1 MPKGPQLNDIAK
13 NFTTRDSLGIESVAA
28 SISGEICP
36 IVNTVTPRAFYWPF
50 MVWIY
55 YDFYKYSGIEE
66 HTVKAFDS
74 YLKRQDYFFVLATLL
89 TPGSDR
95 TNLVGVMQTQNDI
108 YFNKTG
114 KYPFNP
120 KYFKTRYG
128 GMQYYNAGCLSM
140 RFIIDRDPETGVEY
154 SFPKLT
160 KDGERMALAF
170 EKVIKNTQ
178 YYKNYRLYDVEVPEA
193 VLKEYGKVINFGLV
207 GFDECKK
214 ILKEKL
220 FEAKRNFKLADSA
233 AYIEFLSDEYGI
245 ENFDRPNCRKM
256 LFDYITPSGKAIKIR
271 NDLETISNEWEIVIG
286 RQYFTAGL
294 EMIWKFML
302 EQLDEPLTKQQWL
315 SRVIKESKLEVN
327 INQPLSTLI
336 EKATYGFDTREDMI
350 SDGRAGDDDSAV
362 INGLKII
369 LSMYNHFYDR
379 KDLGE
384 DCFFF
389 DYGIDSNSIPF
400 SDLFDE
406 VNKHMEDS
414 IKSFLVFIMDN
425 WLIQQHY
432 MTAFEK
438 MLQDRDGF
446 YYEIIDG
453 KYIKREEF
461 YIDFQGIRLIQLSQV
476 MRDLEVI

>member
-36 IVNTVTPRAFYWPF
+36 IVNTVTPRAFYWAF

-66 HTVKAFDS
+66 HTVSAFDS

-95 TNLVGVMQTQNDI
+95 TNLVGVQQTQNDI
-108 YFNKTG
+108 YSNRTG

-140 RFIIDRDPETGVEY
+140 RFIIDRDPETGAEY

-160 KDGERMALAF
+160 KDGEKMALAF
-170 EKVIKNTQ
+170 EKVIKDTQ
-178 YYKNYRLYDVEVPEA
+178 YYKKYRRVNVEVPES
-193 VLKEYGKVINFGLV
+193 VLKEYGKVINLGLV
-207 GFDECKK
+207 GFDECKE

-220 FEAKRNFKLADSA
+220 FESKRNFKLANSA
-233 AYIEFLSDEYGI
+233 SYIEFLSNEYHI
-245 ENFDRPNCRKM
+245 NVFDRPNCRRM
-256 LFDYITPSGKAIKIR
+256 LFDYQTPSGKQIIIR
-271 NDLETISNEWEIVIG
+271 SDLETISNEWEIVIG
-286 RQYFTAGL
+286 RQYFTSGL

-302 EQLDEPLTKQQWL
+302 ERLDEPLTKQQWI
-315 SRVIKESKLEVN
+315 SRIIKSSKLDRD

-336 EKATYGFDTREDMI
+336 EKAKYGFETRENMI
-350 SDGRAGDDDSAV
+350 ADGRAGDDDRAV

-369 LSMYNHFYDR
+369 LSMYNHFHDR
-379 KDLGE
+379 EDLGE
-384 DCFFF
+384 DRFFF
-389 DYGIDSNSIPF
+389 NYGYDSDSIPF
-400 SDLFDE
+400 SDLFDG
-406 VNKHMEDS
+406 VNKYMDKS
-414 IKSFLVFIMDN
+414 IKSFLVFVMDN

-432 MTAFEK
+432 ITAFEK
-438 MLQDRDGF
+438 MLQNRDGF
-446 YYEIIDG
+446 YYEIIDS
-453 KYIKREEF
+453 KYIRREEF

>member
-66 HTVKAFDS
+66 HTVKAFDA

-108 YFNKTG
+108 YCNSTG

-140 RFIIDRDPETGVEY
+140 RFIIDQDPETGTY
-154 SFPKLT
+154 YDFPKLT
-160 KDGERMALAF
+160 KDGEKMALAF
-170 EKVIKNTQ
+170 EKVIKGTQ
-178 YYKNYRLYDVEVPEA
+178 YYKKYRLFDVEVPES
-193 VLKEYGKVINFGLV
+193 VLKEYGRVINLGLV
-207 GFDECKK
+207 GFDECKE

-220 FEAKRNFKLADSA
+220 FESKRNFKLADSA
-233 AYIEFLSDEYGI
+233 AYIEFLNNKYGI
-245 ENFDRPNCRKM
+245 SEFTRTNCRRM
-256 LFDYITPSGKAIKIR
+256 LFDYQIPAGKEIKI
-271 NDLETISNEWEIVIG
+271 NTNLETISNEWEIVIG

-302 EQLDEPLTKQQWL
+302 EQLDEPLTKTQWL
-315 SRVIKESKLEVN
+315 SRVIKKSKLEVD
-327 INQPLSTLI
+327 IDQPLLTLI
-336 EKATYGFDTREDMI
+336 SKAKYNFDTREDMI
-350 SDGRAGDDDSAV
+350 ADGRNGECDRAV
-362 INGLKII
+362 INGLRII
-369 LSMYNHFYDR
+369 LSMYNHFHDR
-379 KDLGE
+379 EDLG
-384 DCFFF
+384 DDRFFF
-389 DYGIDSNSIPF
+389 DYGFDSNSIPF
-400 SDLFDE
+400 SDFFDG
-406 VNKHMEDS
+406 VNKHMNDS
-414 IKSFLVFIMDN
+414 IKSFLVFVMDN

-446 YYEIIDG
+446 YYEIVDG

-461 YIDFQGIRLIQLSQV
+461 SIDFQGIRLIQLSQV
-476 MRDLEVI
+476 MKDLEVI

>member
-1 MPKGPQLNDIAK
+1 MPKGPQLNDIAR

-66 HTVKAFDS
+66 HTVRAFDE

-95 TNLVGVMQTQNDI
+95 TNLVGVLQTQNDI
-108 YFNKTG
+108 YYNRSG

-154 SFPKLT
+154 NFPKLT

-170 EKVIKNTQ
+170 EKVIKGTQ
-178 YYKNYRLYDVEVPEA
+178 YYKKYRLLDVEVPES
-193 VLKEYGKVINFGLV
+193 VLKEYGKVINLGLV
-207 GFDECKK
+207 GFDECKE
-214 ILKEKL
+214 ILRVKL
-220 FEAKRNFKLADSA
+220 FETKRYFKLADSA
-233 AYIEFLSDEYGI
+233 SYIEYLSNEYEI
-245 ENFDRPNCRKM
+245 DDFSRPSFRRM
-256 LFDYITPSGKAIKIR
+256 LFDYQTTNGKRIKIR
-271 NDLETISNEWEIVIG
+271 NELETISNEWEIVIG

-294 EMIWKFML
+294 EMIWKYML
-302 EQLDEPLTKQQWL
+302 EQLDEPLTKQQWI
-315 SRVIKESKLEVN
+315 SRVIKNSDFAIN
-327 INQPLSTLI
+327 ISQPLSSLI
-336 EKATYGFDTREDMI
+336 EKAKFDFSTREDMI
-350 SDGRAGDDDSAV
+350 ADGRAGGDDSAV
-362 INGLKII
+362 INGLSII
-369 LSMYNHFYDR
+369 LSMYNHFHDR
-379 KDLGE
+379 EDLGE
-384 DCFFF
+384 DRLFFE
-389 DYGIDSNSIPF
+389 YGYDSNSIPI
-400 SDLFDE
+400 SDLFEAVD
-406 VNKHMEDS
+406 NHKNS
-414 IKSFLVFIMDN
+414 TIKEFLVFVMDN

-461 YIDFQGIRLIQLSQV
+461 AIDFQGIRLIQLSQV